1 MSFFSRLFRSK
12 PKLMTW
18 QEFVEYFARRI
29 QEELDLEAKIDW
41 GENIASSPIIVQFS
55 EDDEASFSTYLSNH
69 YTSYLQNPEALEAIV
84 AANLAVIDKIQDT
97 DASVSAQQILPTI
110 KNTIY
115 LENVRLI
122 TNTDEDEPADYLVY
136 KPIAGDIMLLYMV
149 DTEESMHTLNRE
161 HMKEAGI
168 EDEDA
173 LYRTAMDNLRQRMNG
188 RVQIH
193 HAEGWSL
200 TQIHLD
206 NDYDASLILLLDEV
220 LKDDPMLP
228 VNPVLQSRH
237 ATPCSFAAHPMK
249 KLCRRWR
256 ILPCRHLKTLPTRFL
271 PSFTST
277 IMVQSAFS
285 EQIDLRPSE
294 KQATCPLPKTFP

>member
-84 AANLAVIDKIQDT
+84 AANLAVIDKLQDS

-122 TNTDEDEPADYLVY
+122 TRRACRLP
-136 KPIAGDIMLLYMV
+136 
-149 DTEESMHTLNRE
+149 
-161 HMKEAGI
+161 GI
-168 EDEDA
+168 QTNCRRYHVA
-173 LYRTAMDNLRQRMNG
+173 LYGGYG
-188 RVQIH
+188 RIH
-193 HAEGWSL
+193 AY
-200 TQIHLD
+200 TQ
-206 NDYDASLILLLDEV
+206 S
-220 LKDDPMLP
+220 
-228 VNPVLQSRH
+228 
-237 ATPCSFAAHPMK
+237 
-249 KLCRRWR
+249 
-256 ILPCRHLKTLPTRFL
+256 
-271 PSFTST
+271 
-277 IMVQSAFS
+277 
-285 EQIDLRPSE
+285 
-294 KQATCPLPKTFP
+294 

>member
-1 MSFFSRLFRSK
+1 
-12 PKLMTW
+12 MTW

-41 GENIASSPIIVQFS
+41 GETIASSPIIVHFS

-84 AANLAVIDKIQDT
+84 AANLAVIYKIQDT

-115 LENVRLI
+115 LENARLI
-122 TNTDEDEPADYLVY
+122 TNTDEAEPADYLVY

-149 DTEESMHTLNRE
+149 DTDESMHTLNHE

-168 EDEDA
+168 EDEDT

-200 TQIHLD
+200 AQIHLD

-228 VNPVLQSRH
+228 ANPVFAVPARNAPARLQPVR
-237 ATPCSFAAHPMK
+237 
-249 KLCRRWR
+249 
-256 ILPCRHLKTLPTRFL
+256 
-271 PSFTST
+271 
-277 IMVQSAFS
+277 
-285 EQIDLRPSE
+285 
-294 KQATCPLPKTFP
+294 

>member
-41 GENIASSPIIVQFS
+41 GETIASSPIIVHFS

-69 YTSYLQNPEALEAIV
+69 YTSYLKNPEALEAIV

-149 DTEESMHTLNRE
+149 DTDESMHTLNRE

-168 EDEDA
+168 
-173 LYRTAMDNLRQRMNG
+173 
-188 RVQIH
+188 
-193 HAEGWSL
+193 
-200 TQIHLD
+200 
-206 NDYDASLILLLDEV
+206 
-220 LKDDPMLP
+220 
-228 VNPVLQSRH
+228 
-237 ATPCSFAAHPMK
+237 
-249 KLCRRWR
+249 
-256 ILPCRHLKTLPTRFL
+256 
-271 PSFTST
+271 
-277 IMVQSAFS
+277 
-285 EQIDLRPSE
+285 
-294 KQATCPLPKTFP
+294 

>member
-110 KNTIY
+110 KKYDLSGKRQTDY
-115 LENVRLI
+115 KYGRRRACRLLGI
-122 TNTDEDEPADYLVY
+122 QTDCRRYHV
-136 KPIAGDIMLLYMV
+136 
-149 DTEESMHTLNRE
+149 
-161 HMKEAGI
+161 
-168 EDEDA
+168 A
-173 LYRTAMDNLRQRMNG
+173 LYGEYG
-188 RVQIH
+188 RIH
-193 HAEGWSL
+193 A
-200 TQIHLD
+200 
-206 NDYDASLILLLDEV
+206 YA
-220 LKDDPMLP
+220 
-228 VNPVLQSRH
+228 QS
-237 ATPCSFAAHPMK
+237 
-249 KLCRRWR
+249 
-256 ILPCRHLKTLPTRFL
+256 
-271 PSFTST
+271 
-277 IMVQSAFS
+277 
-285 EQIDLRPSE
+285 
-294 KQATCPLPKTFP
+294 